1 MGRKKLPTPEEL
13 EKYKK
18 EYESLEITEA
28 HLLQSYKISSRIDRA
43 VIARRLKLVSEKL
56 FTLECALKRT
66 PKQT

>member
-43 VIARRLKLVSEKL
+43 VIARR
-56 FTLECALKRT
+56 
-66 PKQT
+66 